1 MYPCVSNS
9 SLEEIDTI
17 HVHVEQNEAAEGRR
31 GSRPTEAAEGRR
43 GSRPTAPWQA
53 VQAIEKHDVT
63 HRCPDW

>member
-1 MYPCVSNS
+1 MAEAK
-9 SLEEIDTI
+9 LI
-17 HVHVEQNEAAEGRR
+17 HYMCLLSGMMWV
-31 GSRPTEAAEGRR
+31 EGRR